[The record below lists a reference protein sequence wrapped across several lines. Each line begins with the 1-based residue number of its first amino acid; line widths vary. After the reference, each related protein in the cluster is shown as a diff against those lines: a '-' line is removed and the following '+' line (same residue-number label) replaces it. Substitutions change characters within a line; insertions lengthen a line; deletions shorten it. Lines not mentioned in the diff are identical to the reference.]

1 MQLLT
6 LIICLKLNL
15 GLLDEKFFKQGAF
28 VMNMQNIYIRN
39 VETEKSEKNVS
50 FTVKDEKI
58 GYVQFSKYK
67 I

>member
-6 LIICLKLNL
+6 LIICQKLSL
-15 GLLDEKFFKQGAF
+15 GLLDEHFFKQGAF

-50 FTVKDEKI
+50 FTVKDQKI

>member
-6 LIICLKLNL
+6 SIICLKLNL
-15 GLLDEKFFKQGAF
+15 GLFDEKFFKQGAF
-28 VMNMQNIYIRN
+28 VTNMQNIYIQN

-50 FTVKDEKI
+50 STVKDEKI

>member
-1 MQLLT
+1 
-6 LIICLKLNL
+6 
-15 GLLDEKFFKQGAF
+15 
-28 VMNMQNIYIRN
+28 MQNIYIQN

>member
-6 LIICLKLNL
+6 LIICQKLSL

-50 FTVKDEKI
+50 FTVKDQKI